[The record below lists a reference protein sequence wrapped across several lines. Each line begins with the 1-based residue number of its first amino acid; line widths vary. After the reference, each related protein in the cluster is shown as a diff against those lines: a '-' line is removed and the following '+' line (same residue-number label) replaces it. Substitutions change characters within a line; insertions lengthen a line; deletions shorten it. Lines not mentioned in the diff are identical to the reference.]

1 MKLQFI
7 LLSFVLVTVLAT
19 NEYEYKKLVF
29 ITNLHIGAAF
39 TQDEEGLRTVIKN
52 IIIGYR
58 PMGQIAMMLAV
69 PELADLTNIR
79 QSMDNQIFLQE
90 DILRV
95 TSIPV
100 PQVDPNRDFSG
111 YLLSD
116 IGEARRVVIKVATK
130 PLMLAALNGV
140 EPDFYDFAALCRLIG
155 IYKDLKCSNSFI
167 ITARADSYGNC
178 TLKNDENIKSYYRI
192 IDNQM
197 WEVEFTEFNVST
209 RLLIEEIGGW

>member
-100 PQVDPNRDFSG
+100 PQVDPNRD
-111 YLLSD
+111 
-116 IGEARRVVIKVATK
+116 
-130 PLMLAALNGV
+130 GV